1 MIAFLSVLIGWIVQG
16 LIGLGSGIISTA
28 ILLFF
33 FNAKEVVVS
42 LSIIALTGTIYLS
55 WKNFRGNFFLKEIL
69 ILSIFSFIGAGIG
82 SFLLEKL
89 NPKDIELIFGIVI
102 TLTGIY
108 DFYSQKKKIFIH
120 SKHKTIFGVFTGTVG
135 GIISGLIGGAGP
147 LYALY
152 LNQTIHNKNDF
163 KFIIS
168 FVFVILNIERIL
180 FYLVSPELRTLFNWE
195 IVIPGMVGVVIGA
208 YLGNYLTGKLP
219 TQKFKEL
226 VSLSIVIFGVYFI
239 FKSF

>member
-55 WKNFRGNFFLKEIL
+55 WKNYRGDFFLKEIL

-152 LNQTIHNKNDF
+152 LNQTIHDKNDF

-168 FVFVILNIERIL
+168 FVFAILNVERIL
-180 FYLVSPELRTLFNWE
+180 FYLIFPELRSLFNWE
-195 IVIPGMVGVVIGA
+195 IVIPGLAGVVIGA
-208 YLGNYLTGKLP
+208 YLGDYLTGKLS
-219 TQKFKEL
+219 TQRFKEL
-226 VSLSIVIFGVYFI
+226 VSLSITTFGIYFI
-239 FKSF
+239 LRSL